1 MTTPSSD
8 TSQNNTPRPAKVI
21 WALITIIGVIIG
33 IIADSVNVFERFKKP
48 FQTSETNTQTIL
60 KTAIHQAE
68 SAISKAKIAEE
79 KEQFKKARYELQIAI
94 QELENMPKRPGI
106 ENKIKTK
113 KSEYMK
119 IINQI
124 DKALEKQPCYE
135 KAWNCQ
141 EYPVKLDDSSFN

>member
-60 KTAIHQAE
+60 KTAIHQA
-68 SAISKAKIAEE
+68 
-79 KEQFKKARYELQIAI
+79 
-94 QELENMPKRPGI
+94 
-106 ENKIKTK
+106 
-113 KSEYMK
+113 
-119 IINQI
+119 
-124 DKALEKQPCYE
+124 
-135 KAWNCQ
+135 
-141 EYPVKLDDSSFN
+141 